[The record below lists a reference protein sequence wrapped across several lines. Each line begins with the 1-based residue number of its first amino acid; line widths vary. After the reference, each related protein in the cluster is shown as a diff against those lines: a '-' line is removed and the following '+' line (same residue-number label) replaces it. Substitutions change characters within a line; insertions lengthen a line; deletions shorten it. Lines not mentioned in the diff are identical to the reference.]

1 MGLNSQQVLSFIP
14 ADSWTLVFVMPGYK
28 SNNGIYIISTKEK
41 YLQRC
46 NDMYKMALHSY
57 TFEKVNTYKFMGL
70 VAVEIEGLW
79 CRGRMLSY
87 NEFLDKNTAVELID
101 SGTIVKK
108 QLYDLYHL
116 PNGYKYD
123 PLCLTIKPVNEI
135 PSLTVIT
142 QFYVQPLL
150 SVSELHKGYVVVN
163 IKPIEII
170 NELYSK
176 KTCEEIN
183 TKSSHL
189 LTISTKEKCIKDFK
203 CNAQELNKSNNCLI
217 FMKELKEQDIIENK
231 YVEFSNDLKEV
242 LYKEKI
248 YFLKTLLSYENLYDL
263 NNIFSIPNIYNTKCL
278 SLKKYND
285 QNNQP
290 VLIHDV
296 IEYNQNNDDTLK
308 TNNYDSSIINESN
321 VTGLRTYSTS
331 HMPEHNI
338 FKNGSSVEFCYG
350 TNVDFVYVRSYDQK
364 KKYSKEMKQ
373 FYSYY
378 KKKENLKI
386 KTNVTI
392 GDIVAASLTQYNEI
406 HRAVILDESL
416 NDSFNNYFCFFIDI
430 GCRKF
435 INSYHIFYLLD
446 EAKNVPY
453 LAHRVELKN
462 IPLHN
467 TIQLKYLKNYYYQ
480 LYLQPLLIEY
490 DESDSSRP
498 NKAILKKKL
507 NNMDI
512 YLDIK
517 EFLQKKMSRF
527 TLLHNK
533 GTKLKITD
541 YLKYNDLLKN
551 GSAVLITHFI
561 SINQIYIRIHTSELT
576 EYYNNLITEVNQF
589 YVNSKSKYH
598 RLKTPKI
605 GERVA
610 VKSLSK
616 KTFVR
621 ATVSKKINDTTYS
634 VHYIDYGDKEY
645 VKAINIFQLD
655 SRFVHFPQSV
665 IKIGL
670 KITMSINTI
679 KHLPKYFDQLI
690 QLSVPLIAEF
700 DEEDP
705 LGFQKIVLRKKL
717 DGVNICEDICNL
729 PDLL

>member
-14 ADSWTLVFVMPGYK
+14 ADSWTPVFVMPGYK
-28 SNNGIYIISTKEK
+28 SSNGIYIISTNEK

-46 NDMYKMALHSY
+46 NDIYKMALHSY
-57 TFEKVNTYKFMGL
+57 TFEKVNTYKFMEL

-87 NEFLDKNTAVELID
+87 NEFLVENTAVELID

-108 QLYDLYHL
+108 QLSDLYHL
-116 PNGYKYD
+116 PHGYKYD

-135 PSLTVIT
+135 PSLTIVT

-150 SVSELHKGYVVVN
+150 LKSELHKGYVVVN
-163 IKPIEII
+163 IKPIEMI
-170 NELYSK
+170 NEIYSE
-176 KTCEEIN
+176 KTYEEMN
-183 TKSSHL
+183 TKSSHPL
-189 LTISTKEKCIKDFK
+189 IISTKDKCTVKDSN
-203 CNAQELNKSNNCLI
+203 CNAQEFNKLNNHMTC
-217 FMKELKEQDIIENK
+217 MKELKKQGIIENK
-231 YVEFSNDLKEV
+231 YVEFSDDLKEV
-242 LYKEKI
+242 LIEEKN
-248 YFLKTLLSYENLYDL
+248 YFLKTLLNNGNIYDL
-263 NNIFSIPNIYNTKCL
+263 NNIFSIPNNYNYKL
-278 SLKKYND
+278 SLKYVD

-290 VLIHDV
+290 VLVHDV
-296 IEYNQNNDDTLK
+296 IEYNQNNDDTHK
-308 TNNYDSSIINESN
+308 TNNNDTSIIKESN

-331 HMPEHNI
+331 HMSVDNI

-350 TNVDFVYVRSYDQK
+350 TNINFVYIRSYDQK

-373 FYSYY
+373 FYAYY
-378 KKKENLKI
+378 KIKENLKI
-386 KTNVTI
+386 KTNITI
-392 GDIVAASLTQYNEI
+392 GDMVAATLLHYNEI
-406 HRAVILDESL
+406 HRAVILEESS
-416 NDSFNNYFCFFIDI
+416 NHSFKNYFCFFIDI
-430 GCRKF
+430 GCKEYV
-435 INSYHIFYLLD
+435 NPNHIFYLLE

-467 TIQLKYLKNYYYQ
+467 TMQLKYLKNYYDQ

-490 DESDSSRP
+490 VESDSSGL
-498 NKAILKKKL
+498 NKAILKRKSDNK
-507 NNMDI
+507 DI
-512 YLDIK
+512 YLDLK
-517 EFLQKKMSRF
+517 EFLQKKLSSF
-527 TLLHNK
+527 SLLHNK

-541 YLKYNDLLKN
+541 YLKYNDLFKN
-551 GSAVLITHFI
+551 GSVVLITHFI
-561 SINQIYIRIHTSELT
+561 SINQIYIRINTSELT
-576 EYYNNLITEVNQF
+576 EYYNNLITEVNKF
-589 YVNSKSKYH
+589 YVNSKSTYH
-598 RLKTPKI
+598 RIQTPKI

-621 ATVSKKINDTTYS
+621 ATISKKINDTTYL

-655 SRFVHFPQSV
+655 SRFGHLPQSV

-670 KITMSINTI
+670 KISMSINTI
-679 KHLPKYFDQLI
+679 KHLPEYFNQLI

>member
-14 ADSWTLVFVMPGYK
+14 ADSWTPVFVMPGYK
-28 SNNGIYIISTKEK
+28 SNNGIYIISTNEK

-57 TFEKVNTYKFMGL
+57 TFEKINTYKFMGL

-87 NEFLDKNTAVELID
+87 NEFLVENTAVELID

-108 QLYDLYHL
+108 QLCDLYNL

-135 PSLTVIT
+135 PSLTVVT

-150 SVSELHKGYVVVN
+150 LKSELHKGYVLVN
-163 IKPIEII
+163 IKPIEMI
-170 NELYSK
+170 NEIYSE
-176 KTCEEIN
+176 KTNEEIN
-183 TKSSHL
+183 AKSSHPL
-189 LTISTKEKCIKDFK
+189 IINTKDKCTVKDSK
-203 CNAQELNKSNNCLI
+203 CNSKELNKSNNS
-217 FMKELKEQDIIENK
+217 MKELKEQGIIENK

-242 LYKEKI
+242 LIEEKN
-248 YFLKTLLSYENLYDL
+248 YFLKTLLNNGNIYDL
-263 NNIFSIPNIYNTKCL
+263 NNIFSIPNNYNPKL
-278 SLKKYND
+278 SLKYID

-290 VLIHDV
+290 VLVHDV

-308 TNNYDSSIINESN
+308 TNNDDTSIIKESN
-321 VTGLRTYSTS
+321 VT
-331 HMPEHNI
+331 E
-338 FKNGSSVEFCYG
+338 
-350 TNVDFVYVRSYDQK
+350 D
-364 KKYSKEMKQ
+364 
-373 FYSYY
+373 
-378 KKKENLKI
+378 NLKI
-386 KTNVTI
+386 KTNITI
-392 GDIVAASLTQYNEI
+392 GDMVAATLSHYNEI
-406 HRAVILDESL
+406 HRA
-416 NDSFNNYFCFFIDI
+416 
-430 GCRKF
+430 
-435 INSYHIFYLLD
+435 
-446 EAKNVPY
+446 VPY

-467 TIQLKYLKNYYYQ
+467 TMQLN
-480 LYLQPLLIEY
+480 
-490 DESDSSRP
+490 
-498 NKAILKKKL
+498 
-507 NNMDI
+507 
-512 YLDIK
+512 
-517 EFLQKKMSRF
+517 
-527 TLLHNK
+527 LLHK
-533 GTKLKITD
+533 GTKLKLTD
-541 YLKYNDLLKN
+541 YLKYNDLFKN

-561 SINQIYIRIHTSELT
+561 SINQIYIRINTSELT

-589 YVNSKSKYH
+589 YDNSKRTYH
-598 RLKTPKI
+598 RIQTPKI

-621 ATVSKKINDTTYS
+621 AAISKKINDTTYS

-655 SRFVHFPQSV
+655 SRFGHLPQSV

-670 KITMSINTI
+670 KITMSIDTI
-679 KHLPKYFDQLI
+679 KHLPKYFNQLV

-717 DGVNICEDICNL
+717 DGVNICEEICNL
-729 PDLL
+729 PDIL